1 MADRYPNQIEQAFDY
16 IFTFDEELLR
26 RGPKYI
32 ENLRGGRVLGGT
44 DGGLS
49 RARIYQ
55 KTKHI
60 SLIASKQNWL
70 PGHKLRHEIV
80 RGLDPLIDV
89 HLWGRAYRPF
99 PYGGKPLALAEYRYS
114 IAVENVQGSKWFTEK
129 IIDCLSTGT
138 VPIYWGCPN
147 IDKYFDINGIIYF
160 ESVEELNT
168 ILPTLNA
175 EDYANR
181 FESVKKNFE
190 LTKQWISSDDI
201 FARNLKEVMKKHA
214 YT

>member
-1 MADRYPNQIEQAFDY
+1 
-16 IFTFDEELLR
+16 
-26 RGPKYI
+26 
-32 ENLRGGRVLGGT
+32 
-44 DGGLS
+44 
-49 RARIYQ
+49 
-55 KTKHI
+55 
-60 SLIASKQNWL
+60 
-70 PGHKLRHEIV
+70 
-80 RGLDPLIDV
+80 V